1 MGPQPGHVCVQCAGE
16 LLVALASPGDV
27 LVDFVLLQPGSW
39 GRYKDLPVL
48 RGAGEML
55 ETMGMKVVRQG
66 GTFAKSNWRN
76 LRRAFS
82 MAGVQVWT
90 RPSAGAVWKDAL
102 VGGWGPFEMAD
113 FAMVVTHSRPKALGG
128 EMVMTTTSNQSAADF
143 ADLVEYCWGNAST
156 TWGKQ
161 RHKDGH
167 PEPYRIRMFELG
179 NEEYNENFVSQMHA
193 MEERASQIGLG
204 VDLFYFFPNNHGLN
218 ETDAA
223 KLLQLGLPAQ
233 QVLPDI
239 HVGAEGAIPDAENV
253 FAMMPHF
260 PQMAANCETNAKTH
274 DMLRALQVVCDTMKH
289 GDQLPAGVNGEH
301 NDLQESDD
309 LNHWLALFNQTTRSR
324 LLVRT
329 ASFCSERSGHFDEWD
344 QGLSFFLPNMT
355 WLQPPGYVHKMM
367 VEAWLPFAVEATP
380 TGSAGNMTGQSWST
394 ATDKRSSLTLRYTNM
409 LGDSPRKVSITV
421 DRLGCNA
428 SSTLQVHANVLT
440 AANTSMANTP
450 SEPALVAPGRVFLLI
465 QLDVWGAANP
475 SYLTSY
481 LWAASLRLPTASLCF
496 KLCAHRP
503 PPPGANFQ
511 PHALRALSH
520 ALAQLVSSCKTKLR
534 APNPRW
540 PPR

>member
-1 MGPQPGHVCVQCAGE
+1 MFKLTPRAATGCVGLSTQEALEKNIDCGNMGPQPGHVCVQCAGE

-66 GTFAKSNWRN
+66 GTFAKSNWYRWKDWH
-76 LRRAFS
+76 
-82 MAGVQVWT
+82 GPVWT

-113 FAMVVTHSRPKALGG
+113 FAMALGG

-274 DMLRALQVVCDTMKH
+274 DMLRALQ
-289 GDQLPAGVNGEH
+289 
-301 NDLQESDD
+301 ESDD

-355 WLQPPGYVHKMM
+355 WY
-367 VEAWLPFAVEATP
+367 
-380 TGSAGNMTGQSWST
+380 
-394 ATDKRSSLTLRYTNM
+394 
-409 LGDSPRKVSITV
+409 
-421 DRLGCNA
+421 
-428 SSTLQVHANVLT
+428 
-440 AANTSMANTP
+440 
-450 SEPALVAPGRVFLLI
+450 LV
-465 QLDVWGAANP
+465 
-475 SYLTSY
+475 
-481 LWAASLRLPTASLCF
+481 
-496 KLCAHRP
+496 
-503 PPPGANFQ
+503 
-511 PHALRALSH
+511 
-520 ALAQLVSSCKTKLR
+520 
-534 APNPRW
+534 
-540 PPR
+540 